1 MKNIIFIPYIK
12 REKDLTGKSSIGHSN
27 RHQGYEYGI
36 NSWKAW
42 AKKNGH
48 EVYIMSDL
56 LCPESQ
62 MLITW
67 QRWQVLNILE
77 HNEIDYDQ
85 VLVVD
90 ADSISNNLNLS
101 SKKSSIIFNWK
112 RPIENSFFF

>member
-48 EVYIMSDL
+48 EVYIMSEKGGPSTRL
-56 LCPESQ
+56 
-62 MLITW
+62 T
-67 QRWQVLNILE
+67 
-77 HNEIDYDQ
+77 YDG
-85 VLVVD
+85 
-90 ADSISNNLNLS
+90 AFASKICAWS
-101 SKKSSIIFNWK
+101 S
-112 RPIENSFFF
+112 ENR